1 MRATTLL
8 LCVLGALALWPR
20 AAAAWPA
27 ETRIAILVG
36 ANWGDSNDEPL
47 RYAESDVRAMRD
59 LLIELGGVTPERALL
74 LIGGGPADVLRLITE
89 ARGRAAELARNGGR
103 VLLHFYFSGHGDGE
117 SLHLPK
123 GHLSYRDL
131 TLELRR
137 VPSELRLTMI
147 DACRLAG
154 RTKGVHR
161 SPEFRLSTGA
171 EGQRGEV
178 ELWAS
183 AIGEVAEE
191 SDQLSGAVFT
201 HHVLSALRGGADLDG
216 DGSVTLGEL
225 YAHVYR
231 HTLLATSGELLVQ
244 HPAMRI
250 DLAGSGEIVL
260 SRPRLA
266 SATIELPKGGDR
278 YLVFSWPSAS
288 VIAELGPDG
297 PRKIGLPAGR
307 YLISERRGDRHRVAQ
322 IDLPWGG
329 MTRLAAADFRTVSR
343 EELARKGGRL
353 ELHAAR
359 VEPRIGFEA
368 APGAAAP
375 WSLWAG
381 AAMGW
386 ARGALDL
393 ELEAAYVQG
402 GLATPGFL
410 GGQRA
415 VVGAPMVGVRGFW
428 KRATF
433 RFFVGPEL
441 RYTWQALQRVEAAR
455 AAGAGLLTREERTGG
470 SIGPRARL
478 QLAAALGQQVSA
490 TLNLSASVLVGR
502 AASGTGSV
510 SLALQPVVSAA
521 VGCAY
526 AF

>member
-1 MRATTLL
+1 MRAATLL
-8 LCVLGALALWPR
+8 LCALFALALR
-20 AAAAWPA
+20 TRTAAAEPA

-36 ANWGDSNDEPL
+36 ANLGDGNDEPL
-47 RYAESDVRAMRD
+47 RYAESDVRAMRE
-59 LLIELGGVTPERALL
+59 LLIELGGVAPERAML
-74 LIGGGPADVLRLITE
+74 LIGGGPTDVLRLITE
-89 ARGRAAELARNGGR
+89 ARGRAAELTRSGGR
-103 VLLHFYFSGHGDGE
+103 VVLLFYFSGHGDGE
-117 SLHLPK
+117 SLHLPR

-137 VPSELRLTMI
+137 IPSELRLTLI

-154 RTKGVHR
+154 HAKGVHR
-161 SPEFRLSTGA
+161 GPEFRLSTGA
-171 EGQRGEV
+171 EAQRGEV

-183 AIGEVAEE
+183 SIGEVAAE

-201 HHVLSALRGGADLDG
+201 HYVLSALRGGADLDG
-216 DGSVTLGEL
+216 DGAVTLGEL

-231 HTLLATSGELLVQ
+231 RTMLATSGELFAQ

-250 DLAGSGEIVL
+250 DLAGSGELVL

-266 SATIELPKGGDR
+266 SATIELPRGGDR
-278 YLVFSWPSAS
+278 YLVFLWPSAS

-297 PRKIGLPAGR
+297 PRKLGLPAGR

-329 MTRLAAADFRTVSR
+329 TTRLAAADFRAVSR

-359 VEPRIGFEA
+359 LEPRIGLEA

-381 AAMGW
+381 VAAGW

-402 GLATPGFL
+402 GLATPAFRGD
-410 GGQRA
+410 QRSL
-415 VVGAPMVGVRGFW
+415 VGAPLIGVRGFW

-433 RFFVGPEL
+433 RFLMGPEL
-441 RYTWQALQRVEAAR
+441 RHTWQVLQRVEAAR
-455 AAGAGLLTREERTGG
+455 AAGAGIATTEVRTGS

-478 QLAAALGQQVSA
+478 QLAVALGKRVSA
-490 TLNLSASVLVGR
+490 TLNLSASALVGR
-502 AASGTGSV
+502 AASGTGTAA
-510 SLALQPVVSAA
+510 LALQPVLSAA
-521 VGCAY
+521 LGGAY